1 MLAGSE
7 RNEKLNQ
14 YSAEPDVTFSSRRS
28 RAPVSRSSRRMELN
42 DPIRQ
47 KGTVVARWGVEPG
60 DTDAEFQARHMDVVN
75 KGTMHRAGF
84 SAKTRINRHDF
95 GVS

>member
-1 MLAGSE
+1 M
-7 RNEKLNQ
+7 
-14 YSAEPDVTFSSRRS
+14 
-28 RAPVSRSSRRMELN
+28 
-42 DPIRQ
+42 
-47 KGTVVARWGVEPG
+47 ARWGVEPG
-60 DTDAEFQARHMDVVN
+60 DTAAEFQARHMDVVN